1 MEDNNQAPSSA
12 PTSDVSQEA
21 PQVDQSQ
28 ESGQESQQQTQEAKQ
43 AVAEKKRLNKLMLKI
58 DGEEYEEDLP
68 FEVDEDHA
76 EYLKKNLQLSKKAQK
91 SMQSEA
97 SLRSQVDQFVK
108 SLKGDTKNTLKQMGI
123 DPKEFAAMII
133 EEELQQQAMTP
144 EQRERAELEAKLKA
158 LEDERRLEKEEFDK
172 REYERLTQQ
181 EYERIDTKMTA
192 VIDQAGIPKSPY
204 VVKKIAQYMQD
215 GLQYGVNLEPE
226 DVIGLVKEEIQSDL
240 KELLSALG
248 EDKVESFIGKDILDK
263 VRKKNLAKAKSTPAT
278 LKAAIKDVGSSK
290 KVDTKPQE
298 RKNMK
303 DFFGI

>member
-12 PTSDVSQEA
+12 PASDVSQEA

-58 DGEEYEEDLP
+58 DGEEYEEELP

-290 KVDTKPQE
+290 KVEAKPAE
-298 RKNMK
+298 KVNMK
-303 DFFGI
+303 DFFKI